1 MEWLRLLAPSA
12 AVLALFLGIG
22 LLVQSIRHGRAIR
35 RLERRMAD
43 GEGAASRASLE
54 RIAALQARPGVSTGA
69 APSGPSRVRPI
80 LLGLGALVLV
90 ALVVGG
96 GWWFLGRGGDA
107 DGATPQAADTPAAT
121 GTTTTPP
128 PDGTSVPT
136 ELPPLQD
143 KAQFEVAVFN
153 ASGVSRA
160 AADKVLPTVEAEGYT
175 GGLVDDAPDGTS
187 DLQDSVV
194 MYTEGNRRLGF
205 QLAQDLGVERA
216 IPLEGITEE
225 QAGGA
230 DAVVLIG
237 LDLAE

>member
-35 RLERRMAD
+35 RLEQRIAD

-69 APSGPSRVRPI
+69 APGRSRVRPI
-80 LLGLGALVLV
+80 LFGLGAVVLA
-90 ALVVGG
+90 ALVVAG
-96 GWWFLGRGGDA
+96 GWWFLGRGDSDPAG
-107 DGATPQAADTPAAT
+107 PQAEDTPAAT
-121 GTTTTPP
+121 TTNANPP

-160 AADKVLPTVEAEGYT
+160 AADKVLPTVEAEGYI

-187 DLQDSVV
+187 DLKESVV
-194 MYTEGNRRLGF
+194 MYTDGNRRLGF

-237 LDLAE
+237 LDLAG

>member
-35 RLERRMAD
+35 RLEQRIAD

-54 RIAALQARPGVSTGA
+54 RIAALQARSGVSTGA
-69 APSGPSRVRPI
+69 APGRSRVRPI
-80 LLGLGALVLV
+80 LFGLGAVVLA
-90 ALVVGG
+90 ALVVTG
-96 GWWFLGRGGDA
+96 GWWFLGRGDSVSAG
-107 DGATPQAADTPAAT
+107 PQAEDAPAAT
-121 GTTTTPP
+121 TTNANPP

-160 AADKVLPTVEAEGYT
+160 AADKVLPTVEAEGYI

-187 DLQDSVV
+187 DLKQSVV
-194 MYTEGNRRLGF
+194 MYTDGNRRLGF

-237 LDLAE
+237 LDLAG

>member
-1 MEWLRLLAPSA
+1 M
-12 AVLALFLGIG
+12 
-22 LLVQSIRHGRAIR
+22 
-35 RLERRMAD
+35 
-43 GEGAASRASLE
+43 
-54 RIAALQARPGVSTGA
+54 RPL
-69 APSGPSRVRPI
+69 
-80 LLGLGALVLV
+80 LLGVGALVLV
-90 ALVVGG
+90 ALVVGRG
-96 GWWFLGRGGDA
+96 MVGFLGRGRRG
-107 DGATPQAADTPAAT
+107 GATPQAGDTPVAT
-121 GTTTTPP
+121 GTAADPP

-175 GGLVDDAPDGTS
+175 GGLVEDAPDGTS
-187 DLQDSVV
+187 DLQESVV
-194 MYTEGNRRLGF
+194 MYTDGNRRLGF

-237 LDLAE
+237 LDLAG